1 MEQERDPASGTHR
14 RRHAESDE
22 GVALHAL
29 DEATRYEMYDQLQLA
44 MPGVWEAIGQHE
56 EEESVVILPSVTVD
70 RIGERSGALL
80 QAYEERF
87 LFMLFLL
94 RQPRLK
100 LIYIT
105 SQTIAP
111 SIIEYYLSL
120 LPGVIPSH
128 ARDRLTLIAVNDSSD
143 KPLST
148 KLLERPRLLRRIRSL
163 IPDPALSHLVP
174 YNTTTLERDV
184 ALALG
189 IPVFGADPRHFHL
202 GTKTGCRR
210 LFAEV
215 GVPHPAGVEDLRSIN
230 DLVGALTEMR
240 ATDPEI
246 KAAIVKLNEGVSG
259 QGNAQIDLANLPPP
273 GSANESSELE
283 VRVASMALESR
294 DTSVESYMEK
304 LEERGGIIEE
314 MLLGEVLSPSVQLRV
329 TPLGGVDVLST
340 HDQILGGPKGQS
352 YLGCQFPADPAYAA
366 QIIEPA
372 KRIADR
378 LAREGVLG
386 RFAID
391 FVVIRQPDQSWKA
404 YAIELNLRK
413 GGTTHPFLTLQFL
426 TNGSFDSDSG
436 TYCAPNGTP
445 KYLVASDHL
454 ESSALRALAID
465 DVFDIVARRGLHFD
479 QSRQSGVVF
488 HMISSITECG
498 QIGITSIADS
508 PEEASRIY
516 SEAEKVLLAE
526 AEAALEAVTLP
537 SWVEEGS
544 TRPSDD

>member
-1 MEQERDPASGTHR
+1 LEEERDPASGKDR
-14 RRHAESDE
+14 RRQAEPDE
-22 GVALHAL
+22 GVALHTL
-29 DEATRYEMYDQLQLA
+29 DEATRYDKYDQLQLA

-56 EEESVVILPSVTVD
+56 EKESVVILPSVTID
-70 RIGERSGALL
+70 RIVERSGALL

-105 SQTIAP
+105 SQTIDP

-128 ARDRLTLIAVNDSSD
+128 ARDRLALIAVNDSSD
-143 KPLST
+143 QALST

-240 ATDPEI
+240 ANDPEI

-259 QGNAQIDLANLPPP
+259 QGNAQIDLANLPAP
-273 GSANESSELE
+273 GSANENSELE
-283 VRVASMALESR
+283 ARVASMALESR
-294 DTSVESYMEK
+294 DTSVESYLEK

-329 TPLGGVDVLST
+329 TPLGEVDVLST

-391 FVVIRQPDQSWKA
+391 FVVLRQPDQSWKA

-436 TYCAPNGTP
+436 TYSAPNGTP
-445 KYLVASDHL
+445 KYLVATDHL
-454 ESSALRALAID
+454 ESTALRALAID

-508 PEEASRIY
+508 PEEADRIY
-516 SEAEKVLLAE
+516 NEAEKVLLAE

-544 TRPSDD
+544 TRSSGD

>member
-1 MEQERDPASGTHR
+1 
-14 RRHAESDE
+14 
-22 GVALHAL
+22 
-29 DEATRYEMYDQLQLA
+29 MYDQLQLA

-259 QGNAQIDLANLPPP
+259 QGNAQIDLANLPSP
-273 GSANESSELE
+273 GSANENSELE
-283 VRVASMALESR
+283 VRVATMALESR

-544 TRPSDD
+544 TRPSDH

>member
-14 RRHAESDE
+14 RGQADLSEE
-22 GVALHAL
+22 VALNTL
-29 DEATRYEMYDQLQLA
+29 DEKARYERYDQLQLA

-56 EEESVVILPSVTVD
+56 ENESVVILPSVTLD
-70 RIGERSGALL
+70 RIVERSGALM

-111 SIIEYYLSL
+111 TIIEYYLSL

-128 ARDRLTLIAVNDSSD
+128 ARARLSLIVANDSSD

-148 KLLERPRLLRRIRSL
+148 KLLERPQLLRRIRSL

-202 GTKTGCRR
+202 GTKSGCRR

-215 GVPHPAGVEDLRSIN
+215 GVPHPAGVEDLRSVN
-230 DLVGALTEMR
+230 DLVGALAEMR

-259 QGNAQIDLANLPPP
+259 QGNAQIDLADLPPP
-273 GSANESSELE
+273 GAANETSELE
-283 VRVASMALESR
+283 TRVATMELESR
-294 DTSVESYMEK
+294 DASVESYVEK

-378 LAREGVLG
+378 LAHSGVLG

-391 FVVIRQPDQSWKA
+391 FVVVRQPDQSWKA

-426 TNGSFDSDSG
+426 TNGSFDSESG
-436 TYCAPNGTP
+436 TYRATNGTP
-445 KYLVASDHL
+445 KYLVATDHL
-454 ESSALRALAID
+454 ESSALQALAID

-508 PEEASRIY
+508 PEEADRIY
-516 SEAEKVLLAE
+516 NEAEKVLLAE

-537 SWVEEGS
+537 SWVGGGG
-544 TRPSDD
+544 TRA